1 MSTGRGSV
9 QTGAWINQTKGRV
22 LGATITLDAE
32 RSVLLIAFF
41 ALFVRLVG
49 SHLWS
54 IICYLVSMIYYLS
67 NIACSFFAR
76 V

>member
-1 MSTGRGSV
+1 MSAGRGSV
-9 QTGAWINQTKGRV
+9 QTGAWINHTKGRV

-54 IICYLVSMIYYLS
+54 IICYLVSMVYCLS
-67 NIACSFFAR
+67 NIAYSLFAR